1 MQGRGGVAVLA
12 RLAAGVLAQY
22 PLKLWRTDALLTLVA
37 CSSVLAQEHLLVAN
51 VSCER
56 RQTERASER
65 GKRESEGIAEVRR
78 MRESGIKRA
87 RQSDRVTGGERMVGV

>member
-12 RLAAGVLAQY
+12 RLAAGLLAQY
-22 PLKLWRTDALLTLVA
+22 PLKLWRTDALLVLVA

-56 RQTERASER
+56 RRRQTERAAE
-65 GKRESEGIAEVRR
+65 GEVEEKRESEQR
-78 MRESGIKRA
+78 
-87 RQSDRVTGGERMVGV
+87 